1 MIYGNEPRENG
12 NLLLTRE
19 EKDVLLS
26 ESPELEPYIKKVS
39 GSNELINSIERYCLF
54 DVDDSLLKIENMNVK
69 NRLDNVKKYRE
80 NNSRKGTR
88 DYASRPSLFTSI
100 TYKEKNALV
109 IPIVSSEN
117 REYIPFGFVDKDVIV
132 LNSAQVIY
140 VDSDIYILSVISSK
154 MHMLWTNYLQV
165 DLDLILD
172 IPRNF
177 AITHSL
183 FRQPHLVKKT
193 T

>member
-1 MIYGNEPRENG
+1 MLAFSVIILGLGRDEKYKYIYEENKFTRVDNITHLISGKNTYVFKEDKPISKLPNMIYGNEPRENG

-54 DVDDSLLKIENMNVK
+54 DVDDSLLKIENINIK

-132 LNSAQVIY
+132 LT
-140 VDSDIYILSVISSK
+140 L
-154 MHMLWTNYLQV
+154 H
-165 DLDLILD
+165 
-172 IPRNF
+172 R
-177 AITHSL
+177 
-183 FRQPHLVKKT
+183 
-193 T
+193 